1 MINIAITGGIG
12 SGKSC
17 ITSYLTEQGFTVID
31 ADKMSREMTAS
42 GGKAMPYILEHFG
55 PAYIN
60 EDGSLNRT
68 AMRDLVFRD
77 PESMKLLEQGTTAV
91 VIEDIDKIRKA
102 AEEDG
107 QKVLFYDIPLLFE
120 QHKEDDYDLVWV
132 VTADRDIRSERI
144 AKRDGLTPDIVDL
157 MISSQAEEEYK
168 ASKADF
174 VIYNNGTIEEL
185 HEQINIILRSLTI

>member
-31 ADKMSREMTAS
+31 ADKMSREMTTS

-120 QHKEDDYDLVWV
+120 QHKEDDFDLVWV
-132 VTADRDIRSERI
+132 VTADRALRSERVS
-144 AKRDGLTPDIVDL
+144 KRDGLSPEIVDL

-168 ASKADF
+168 ASKADY